1 LNSRLRAILSV
12 LSILFLSALMGVLAK
27 LALIEVP
34 AFTFAWLQILSGGV
48 FLTVYTLVFN
58 RAHLKLEL
66 APREWAAVVFIGLSN
81 FSLVRI
87 LMMMSLERLPA
98 TTHTFLGSSVG
109 LVTMAMSIVFLA
121 ERPGRLQVLGGVLA
135 IFGIWLFFPEIP
147 APQEMLGVFYLALVV
162 LGLAAS
168 NNVTRWLVTRRGD
181 SLPSSVLSTLA
192 MWIGGIPV
200 VLAGLTFDWPPEVGG
215 LQNGLIIFA
224 NGVIGIALVL
234 TVFNS
239 ILKTLRSFEA
249 SILAG
254 SGLIWTVILAVP
266 ILGERLD
273 SIQISAIFVMLLGLF
288 LAQRRPATAGE
299 SSNPVDGH

>member
-1 LNSRLRAILSV
+1 LNSRLKAILSV
-12 LSILFLSALMGVLAK
+12 LAILFLSALMGVLAK

-34 AFTFAWLQILSGGV
+34 AFTFAWLQILSGGF
-48 FLTVYTLVFN
+48 FLTIYTVVF
-58 RAHLKLEL
+58 RRDRLRIQLE
-66 APREWAAVVFIGLSN
+66 PREWAAVVFIGLSN
-81 FSLVRI
+81 FALVRV
-87 LMMMSLERLPA
+87 LMMLSLERMPA
-98 TTHTFLGSSVG
+98 TTHAFLGSSVG
-109 LVTMAMSIVFLA
+109 LVTMAMSIAFLA
-121 ERPGRLQVLGGVLA
+121 ERPGRLQVLGGLLA
-135 IFGIWLFFPEIP
+135 ISGVWLFFPAIP

-181 SLPSSVLSTLA
+181 SLPSSLLSTLA
-192 MWIGGIPV
+192 LWIGGIPV
-200 VLAGLTFDWPPEVGG
+200 VLVGLTLDWPPEVGG

-224 NGVIGIALVL
+224 NGVVGIAIVL

-239 ILKTLRSFEA
+239 ILKTLQSFEA

-273 SIQISAIFVMLLGLF
+273 SIQILAIFVMLLGLF
-288 LAQRRPATAGE
+288 LAQRRPVSAEDSAK
-299 SSNPVDGH
+299 PA

>member
-1 LNSRLRAILSV
+1 MNPRLKAILSV

-34 AFTFAWLQILSGGV
+34 AFTFAWLQILSGGF
-48 FLTVYTLVFN
+48 FLTIYTVVF
-58 RAHLKLEL
+58 RRERLRIQFE
-66 APREWAAVVFIGLSN
+66 PREWAAVVFIGLSN
-81 FSLVRI
+81 FALVRV
-87 LMMMSLERLPA
+87 LMMLSLERMPA
-98 TTHTFLGSSVG
+98 TTHAFLGSSVG
-109 LVTMAMSIVFLA
+109 LVTMAMSIAFLA
-121 ERPGRLQVLGGVLA
+121 ERPGRLQVLGGLLA
-135 IFGIWLFFPEIP
+135 ISGVWLFFPAIP

-181 SLPSSVLSTLA
+181 SLPSSLLSTLA
-192 MWIGGIPV
+192 LWIGGIPV
-200 VLAGLTFDWPPEVGG
+200 VLAGLTLDWPPEVGG

-224 NGVIGIALVL
+224 NGVVGIAIVL

-239 ILKTLRSFEA
+239 ILKTLQSFEA

-273 SIQISAIFVMLLGLF
+273 LIQILAIFVMLLGLF
-288 LAQRRPATAGE
+288 LAQRRPVSAEGSAK
-299 SSNPVDGH
+299 PA